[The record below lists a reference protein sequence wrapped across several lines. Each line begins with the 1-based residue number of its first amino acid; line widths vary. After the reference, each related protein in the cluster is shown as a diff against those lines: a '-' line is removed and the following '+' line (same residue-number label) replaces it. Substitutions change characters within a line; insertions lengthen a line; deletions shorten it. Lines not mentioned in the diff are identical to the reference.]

1 MSTRKC
7 FYSHRV
13 CVSLHWRAST
23 CKSQGGER
31 IVGVGWGGVWG
42 RKGWWEN
49 SPSVV
54 IFLPRRP
61 STVTIEGGQLHDW
74 SFLFWHH
81 VWSDIKDSTETCW
94 LFLNLFQPLHS
105 LNPQTLCCSFLSK
118 TPHISHICDINTV
131 NDEPSHSIV
140 EHRGNFKVCNMRT
153 DYILWAKIA
162 TFQLW
167 SSLNL

>member
-1 MSTRKC
+1 MRQKDCIFLHLAVYRKHFRCKKPNPLRVEHKILREKLKREEATTIFTPFAFQWRDVPSKGTMSTRKC

-31 IVGVGWGGVWG
+31 IVGVGWGGVRG
-42 RKGWWEN
+42 RKGRWEN

-74 SFLFWHH
+74 SFLF
-81 VWSDIKDSTETCW
+81 
-94 LFLNLFQPLHS
+94 
-105 LNPQTLCCSFLSK
+105 
-118 TPHISHICDINTV
+118 
-131 NDEPSHSIV
+131 
-140 EHRGNFKVCNMRT
+140 
-153 DYILWAKIA
+153 
-162 TFQLW
+162 
-167 SSLNL
+167 